1 MTKPI
6 DSLDFSMFGTAD
18 YVNII
23 LQRSEV
29 LEGVQHRG
37 RIINQWTNGES
48 QELAVL
54 AAEANT
60 DLARRAMRDVA
71 QEFEDLADVLSETPP
86 TRIADIGC
94 GYAFFDLI
102 AADRFGAEIDLI
114 DVETKDDRH
123 FGFDDRARAQ
133 SNLSRAV
140 KFLTSNGVKKSRIT
154 ATNPSAAQL
163 DDLETVDLAVSFLGC
178 GFHYSVEAYM
188 SFFQQNV
195 AAGGRIILDIRK
207 AREAEQ
213 LEMLA
218 SLGKVTVLSE
228 VGNRKRVM
236 VQKPAEGETQ
246 ELGELSKTDWRD
258 HLKELGEVEGFFEE
272 LGDQH
277 SALYVDKG
285 DTLIVTFENLDHVYN
300 FTGDRMPWGYGF
312 VTGRGWSM
320 LGLMAHDWT
329 WYRDEAVFDF
339 FDRLRDEGFFDK
351 FKKVVFYGASMGG
364 YAAAA
369 FSAAAPNATVIL
381 ISPQATLD
389 RQIAPWEHRYLKAWS
404 RNFKDRYG
412 YAPDLV
418 AQAKDVYLFYD
429 PRMPQDAMHATLFN
443 SENIQKFTCKFFGHR
458 MASLWVQMGVL
469 KTVIDGCLD
478 GTITREGFYKL
489 MRKRRDTGRYMREFL
504 DMLEAKGNPWRV
516 AYYCQ
521 AVLNRRRG
529 PKFRIALKNAQE
541 QMKAKRRRR

>member
-1 MTKPI
+1 MTKPM
-6 DSLDFSMFGTAD
+6 DTLDFSMFGTAD

-29 LEGVQHRG
+29 LEGVAHRG

-60 DLARRAMRDVA
+60 ALAQRAMRDVA
-71 QEFEDLADVLSETPP
+71 QEFEALADVLAQTPP

-102 AADRFGAEIDLI
+102 AAQRFGASIDLI
-114 DVETKDDRH
+114 DVESAEDRH

-133 SNLSRAV
+133 SNLDRAV
-140 KFLTSNGVKKSRIT
+140 AFLTRNGIAASDVT

-163 DDLETVDLAVSFLGC
+163 DDLQQVDLAVSFLGC
-178 GFHYSVEAYM
+178 GFHYSVQAYM
-188 SFFQQNV
+188 DFFASKV
-195 AAGGRIILDIRK
+195 SPGGRIILDIRK
-207 AREAEQ
+207 ARETDE
-213 LEMLA
+213 LDLLA

-228 VGNRKRVM
+228 TGNRKRVM
-236 VQKPAEGETQ
+236 VQKPAEGESPEIT
-246 ELGELSKTDWRD
+246 ELSKSDWRD
-258 HLKELGEVEGFFEE
+258 NLKELGEAEGFFEE

-285 DTLIVTFENLDHVYN
+285 DTLIVTFENLDHVYD

-320 LGLMAHDWT
+320 LGMMAHDWT

-351 FKKVVFYGASMGG
+351 FKKVVFYGASMGA
-364 YAAAA
+364 YAAAS
-369 FSAAAPNATVIL
+369 FSAAAPGATVIL

-389 RQIAPWEHRYLKAWS
+389 RQIAPWEYRYLKAWR

-412 YAPDLV
+412 YAPDHV
-418 AQAKDVYLFYD
+418 AAAKDVYLFYD
-429 PRMPQDAMHATLFN
+429 PRMAQDAMHATLFTGD
-443 SENIQKFTCKFFGHR
+443 NIHKYTCKFFGHR

-469 KTVIDGCLD
+469 KTVIDSCLD
-478 GTITREGFYKL
+478 GTINRTDFYKL

-504 DMLEAKGNPWRV
+504 DTLEAKGNPRRV
-516 AYYCQ
+516 AYYCE

-529 PKFRIALKNAQE
+529 PKFRNALQAARE
-541 QMKAKRRRR
+541 AMKTRRKRR